1 MKKLSLI
8 ALAAGSLLAGAAQ
21 ATTILTVSSWV
32 PPKHLLSVAQA
43 DWCAELTKRTE
54 KRVRCNILPKAPM
67 NAPGTLDGVKKGLVD
82 MSFIVHGYTPGRFA
96 ATKMAEMSFLGDSAT
111 TTSVAYNRVASATP
125 AFQAEADKEG
135 VHVLS
140 YFTHG
145 PGMILNT
152 KREITSVGAMQGLKF
167 RIGGGLIGDITKALD
182 VNTSLKSAPESYEL
196 MSTGVVDGTF
206 FPAESAD
213 SFKLIKLLT
222 NATTIPGGLYNT
234 SFAFIMNPDTY
245 KKLDAQ
251 DRKVVDEMG
260 GEFAAKHFG
269 GYWDRADNQAMD
281 NMAKAGVKITK
292 ASASFVQDITVRTA
306 KIERDWVAEAKAAGM
321 KDPAGAL
328 SAFRSEIAKLQK

>member
-1 MKKLSLI
+1 MKKFTAL
-8 ALAAGSLLAGAAQ
+8 ALAAAALVSGAAQ
-21 ATTILTVSSWV
+21 ATTVLTVSSWV

-54 KRVRCNILPKAPM
+54 QRVRCNILPKAPM

-82 MSFIVHGYTPGRFA
+82 VSFIVHGYTPGRFA

-111 TTSVAYNRVASATP
+111 TTSVAYNRVASSNP
-125 AFQAEADKEG
+125 AFKAEADKEE
-135 VHVLS
+135 VHVMS

-152 KREITSVGAMQGLKF
+152 KREINSVAALQGLKF

-182 VNTSLKSAPESYEL
+182 VNTSLKPAPASYEL
-196 MSTGVVDGTF
+196 LSTGVMDGTF

-213 SFKLIKLLT
+213 SFKLITLLT

-234 SFAFIMNPDTY
+234 SFAFLMNPNTY

-251 DRKVVDEMG
+251 DRKIVDEMS

-269 GYWDRADNQAMD
+269 GYWDRADATAME
-281 NMAKAGVKITK
+281 NMQKKGVKIIK
-292 ASASFVQDITVRTA
+292 ASPAFVQDITVRTS
-306 KIERDWVAEAKAAGM
+306 KIERDWVAEAKASGM
-321 KDPAGAL
+321 QDPSGAL
-328 SAFRSEIAKLQK
+328 SAFRAEIAKLQK